1 MKNANASAGADNDG
15 PERRCILTGERA
27 SPVRLIRLACGPDG
41 QIAPDVRGKAPGRG
55 AWIGVGRGQLD
66 AALAKGKLKGALS
79 RAFKTN
85 ALDIPANLSDLI
97 EEGLMRAML
106 DRMGLEAR
114 SGALLTGSDKIN
126 EAARRG
132 KVAALYHASDAS
144 ADGSGKLDQA
154 WRVGSENEGSK
165 MTGRHLPIDR
175 TRLSVALGRQNVVHL
190 ALTDARAAARINH
203 HLDRLMQFQ
212 EGEAMA
218 QTV

>member
-1 MKNANASAGADNDG
+1 LNKADNNAQARSDG
-15 PERRCILTGERA
+15 PERRCVLSGERA
-27 SPVRLIRLACGPDG
+27 DPASMIRLACGPDG
-41 QIAPDVRGKAPGRG
+41 QIAPDVRAKAPGRG
-55 AWIGVGRGQLD
+55 AWLGVGRS
-66 AALAKGKLKGALS
+66 ALETAMAKGKLKGALA
-79 RAFKTN
+79 RAFKTG
-85 ALDIPANLSDLI
+85 ALDIPANLPDLI
-97 EEGLMRAML
+97 EAGLTQAML

-132 KVAALYHASDAS
+132 KVVALYHASDAS

-154 WRVGSENEGSK
+154 WRVGTESEGSK
-165 MTGRHLPIDR
+165 LTGRVLPVDR

-190 ALTDARAAARINH
+190 ALTDDRAAARINH
-203 HLDRLMQFQ
+203 HLDRLTQFR